1 MATEID
7 FDRLMD
13 ATQTV
18 IQLKPGVT
26 LSPEQVAE
34 IQYAFDC
41 ERQHEDDAVDAF
53 HNGYLHG
60 LRTAAGAD
68 KAALIE
74 KIDALQTSLAT
85 EKALSKFYAAEAQAL
100 RSTHPT
106 GADQ

>member
-7 FDRLMD
+7 FDRYMD

-26 LSPEQVAE
+26 LTAEQVAE

-60 LRTAAGAD
+60 LRKAAGAD
-68 KAALIE
+68 VAALLE
-74 KIDALQTSLAT
+74 KIDALNNALAV
-85 EKALSKFYAAEAQAL
+85 EKALSRYRESAA
-100 RSTHPT
+100 RPT
-106 GADQ
+106 QEGA